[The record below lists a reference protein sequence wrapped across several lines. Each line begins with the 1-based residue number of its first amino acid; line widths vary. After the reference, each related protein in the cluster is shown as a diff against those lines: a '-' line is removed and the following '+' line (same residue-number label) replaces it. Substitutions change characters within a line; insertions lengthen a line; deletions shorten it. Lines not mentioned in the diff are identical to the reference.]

1 VLGLL
6 LGPADSVGLQQRAER
21 QPLPTLTKAHDA
33 HSLTIEQAVRNYPVH
48 LRTVV
53 TYYDRFADPRRPAFF
68 VCDSSD
74 CIYVALWSMSMP
86 MPAIPFKAGDLV
98 EIKGVSAAGDYAPIV
113 MASEAHVIGKSHLPS
128 IAPRVTL
135 TEILTGAEDGQWVEV
150 EGVVHAVWE
159 SGKNINLEL
168 ALSDGAI
175 TATTVKEV
183 GADYDSL
190 VDAKVRLR
198 GNEAPL
204 FNHQLQMTGA
214 YLLFPDRAEVTVE
227 ESAPAHPFALPVSPV
242 SGLLRFTPSPAL
254 NHRVHIRGTVT
265 LAWPGRLLC
274 IQDGLHGLCAQTD
287 QTTPLP
293 PGELVDVIGFPI
305 IGAFTP
311 SLSRATYRAAGG
323 RQPVSA
329 VPVTADQ
336 ALRGNH
342 DAGLVELEGQLI
354 GQDDSASDP
363 TIVLSSGNY
372 VFSAVLPT
380 KYGARRLPA
389 WKKGTTFKIA
399 GICSV
404 KGGTDKAGTPGEGLS
419 IGFSTPQSFRILLR
433 SPQDVVVIKSPSW
446 WTPTHAIAM
455 LGAAAVLTLV
465 VLAWVLVLRKR
476 VHEQTHTIRLQ
487 LSEAAKLRTAAE
499 GANRAKSEFLAN
511 MSHEIRTPMNGVIGM
526 TELAMCSS
534 GTEQQEYHSLIKSS
548 GQALLVILNDIL
560 DYSKIEAGK
569 ITLESVHFNLEE
581 VAGNAIKSMANAAHK
596 KGLELTLE
604 LDPDVPLDLL
614 GDCNRLRQILLN
626 LIGNAIKFTE
636 TGEVSVTVGVA
647 EASEDGP
654 RLHFSVHDTGI
665 GLSAEQQS
673 ELFRPFQQANSST
686 TREYGGTGLGL
697 AISSRLVELMGG
709 KIWIESALGAGST
722 FHFTVR
728 LAKAA
733 APAESSAG
741 KSWEDL
747 RGLRVLI
754 IDDNATNRRI
764 LQQMTLRWEMQPEL
778 ADSGPAALEQL
789 RSSARTGQRF
799 DLILLDEQMPG
810 MDGFEVIEHLR
821 ADPASYGTAIM
832 MLTSSDQSA
841 SAARCRQ
848 QGIPIYLTKPT
859 RIGELF
865 AAMQMALGNAEG
877 EQAPATIP
885 PAIALSEGSLNI
897 LVVEDNQVNQKIASA
912 MLGKMGHR
920 VTLAMNGVEAVAKW
934 GEGNFDLI
942 FMDMQM
948 PEMDGLEATRQIR
961 SEEQAKGRHIAIIAM
976 TANAMSGDRERCVAS
991 GMDDYV
997 SKPISRRSLEEAI
1010 ERFELSKQ

>member
-1 VLGLL
+1 
-6 LGPADSVGLQQRAER
+6 
-21 QPLPTLTKAHDA
+21 
-33 HSLTIEQAVRNYPVH
+33 
-48 LRTVV
+48 
-53 TYYDRFADPRRPAFF
+53 
-68 VCDSSD
+68 
-74 CIYVALWSMSMP
+74 
-86 MPAIPFKAGDLV
+86 
-98 EIKGVSAAGDYAPIV
+98 
-113 MASEAHVIGKSHLPS
+113 
-128 IAPRVTL
+128 
-135 TEILTGAEDGQWVEV
+135 
-150 EGVVHAVWE
+150 
-159 SGKNINLEL
+159 
-168 ALSDGAI
+168 
-175 TATTVKEV
+175 
-183 GADYDSL
+183 
-190 VDAKVRLR
+190 
-198 GNEAPL
+198 
-204 FNHQLQMTGA
+204 
-214 YLLFPDRAEVTVE
+214 
-227 ESAPAHPFALPVSPV
+227 
-242 SGLLRFTPSPAL
+242 
-254 NHRVHIRGTVT
+254 
-265 LAWPGRLLC
+265 
-274 IQDGLHGLCAQTD
+274 
-287 QTTPLP
+287 
-293 PGELVDVIGFPI
+293 
-305 IGAFTP
+305 
-311 SLSRATYRAAGG
+311 
-323 RQPVSA
+323 
-329 VPVTADQ
+329 
-336 ALRGNH
+336 
-342 DAGLVELEGQLI
+342 
-354 GQDDSASDP
+354 
-363 TIVLSSGNY
+363 
-372 VFSAVLPT
+372 
-380 KYGARRLPA
+380 
-389 WKKGTTFKIA
+389 
-399 GICSV
+399 
-404 KGGTDKAGTPGEGLS
+404 
-419 IGFSTPQSFRILLR
+419 
-433 SPQDVVVIKSPSW
+433 
-446 WTPTHAIAM
+446 
-455 LGAAAVLTLV
+455 
-465 VLAWVLVLRKR
+465 
-476 VHEQTHTIRLQ
+476 
-487 LSEAAKLRTAAE
+487 
-499 GANRAKSEFLAN
+499 
-511 MSHEIRTPMNGVIGM
+511 
-526 TELAMCSS
+526 
-534 GTEQQEYHSLIKSS
+534 
-548 GQALLVILNDIL
+548 
-560 DYSKIEAGK
+560 
-569 ITLESVHFNLEE
+569 VHFNLEE

-733 APAESSAG
+733 APAESLAG

-865 AAMQMALGNAEG
+865 AAIQMALGNAEG